1 MPWAQCFFCLAH
13 WFPPTQLMWASAK
26 SKARVYAKSFG
37 AYWVELEVETV
48 WSAGVVSAS
57 DTAVLGSVS
66 DGDDAV
72 EIETS
77 SLDVVVVAV
86 PLSGTVAAAD
96 DVAETNGCA
105 FWI

>member
-1 MPWAQCFFCLAH
+1 
-13 WFPPTQLMWASAK
+13 MWASAK

-37 AYWVELEVETV
+37 AYRVELEVAEV
-48 WSAGVVSAS
+48 CSAGVTFSAS
-57 DTAVLGSVS
+57 DTAVVGSVS

-72 EIETS
+72 EIEAS
-77 SLDVVVVAV
+77 LLDVVVATV
-86 PLSGTVAAAD
+86 PLSGTIAAAD